1 MNENT
6 LSSNLERIKDATDS
20 IRQTFNMPNN
30 TIEEVAQAVAHDKIK
45 GVKYIVRN
53 EYELN
58 HISNPQIGDVAV
70 VNNGPEEIEWDNPNI
85 NSNILIFPNE
95 VMLPEEYEYDEAA
108 LIITDVTG
116 AETVHD
122 YNSIRYSNNAIS
134 CELEHDGIE
143 LTVEYIYSN
152 NHYILNS
159 LIYKINNVVQ
169 TVENNTVYL
178 PFMIVIDD
186 TASVGTVDF
195 NCVKN
200 IVHTYKVMPYDYFY
214 VGTNRSLMFPKQ
226 EFTLSQAV
234 TENYS
239 GLISETDSGD
249 DYHWSLTPQN
259 FTIEIPALD
268 SLHPMVTINYTSND
282 GIYYVYDDTS
292 DVAYNV
298 WNQPYILVYTDESA
312 VTPSGILGEIFS
324 YTPKFYLAKFKR
336 NNDGWQLY
344 G

>member
-30 TIEEVAQAVAHDKIK
+30 TIEEVAQAVAHDKIR

-58 HISNPQIGDVAV
+58 HISNPQIGDLAI

-95 VMLPEEYEYDEAA
+95 VTLPAESEDDAA
-108 LIITDVTG
+108 LIITDVSG
-116 AETVHD
+116 HEEVSGS
-122 YNSIRYSNNAIS
+122 NSIRYDANSII
-134 CELEHDGIE
+134 CEIE
-143 LTVEYIYSN
+143 YDNVDLSASYVYQN
-152 NHYILNS
+152 DHYILNT
-159 LIYKINNVVQ
+159 LVYKLDNVVQ

-178 PFMIVIDD
+178 PFVIVIDD
-186 TASVGTVDF
+186 TTSVGIVDF

-214 VGTNRSLMFPKQ
+214 VGTNCSLMFPKQ

-282 GIYYVYDDTS
+282 GIYYVYDNTS

-298 WNQPYILVYTDESA
+298 WNQPHILVYSDESA
-312 VTPSGILGEIFS
+312 VNPSGVLGEIFS
-324 YTPKFYLAKFKR
+324 YTPRFYLTKFKR
-336 NNDGWQLY
+336 NNEGWQLY
-344 G
+344 NG